1 MSFIDKIT
9 SLYAPHECVD
19 CEKEGAV
26 LCISCQKKLSSAV
39 CRCYRC
45 HAAVPDGRTCAG
57 CRHTS
62 SLFRVQA
69 ACRYEKAAKDAL
81 WQLKFGNARAA
92 AVDIAQVMQPLLEQF
107 RGQNV
112 VVVHIP
118 TATSRVRMRGYDQA
132 KLIARICARY
142 TKLRH
147 APLLMR
153 MGQQRQVGLRR
164 EQRLSQLENAYQ
176 VRNEASVRGAH
187 IVLVDDV
194 VTTGATLEA
203 AAKTLKQAG
212 ARKIEAVVFAQA

>member
-1 MSFIDKIT
+1 
-9 SLYAPHECVD
+9 
-19 CEKEGAV
+19 
-26 LCISCQKKLSSAV
+26 
-39 CRCYRC
+39 
-45 HAAVPDGRTCAG
+45 
-57 CRHTS
+57 
-62 SLFRVQA
+62 VQA